1 VQQGTGS
8 QLCHNSIQHH
18 DRTVAGNV
26 VYFDVGISLVITTIF
41 IPPGAKIVEET
52 YPVIMGSG
60 SYFSDM
66 TNTQPVM
73 LAGSTA
79 AESGVN

>member
-1 VQQGTGS
+1 MS
-8 QLCHNSIQHH
+8 A
-18 DRTVAGNV
+18 TVAGNV
-26 VYFDVGISLVITTIF
+26 VYFDVGIYLVITMIF

-52 YPVIMGSG
+52 YLVIMGSG
-60 SYFSDM
+60 FSDM